1 MGQLK
6 QWREQ
11 NWVRIG
17 TDGSIKGPCGTS
29 KNKKNPDRCLPAAK
43 ARSLSKAER
52 AKTARKKKRAGA
64 KGKTVVANTKKAKVK
79 MSGGGPMSKKFGMD
93 DGVQTSYE
101 KHMQSVIEKN
111 MKKQNRAKLQNGGFI
126 AKGCGAVRGD
136 KRKVTTMS

>member
-6 QWREQ
+6 QWRDQ

-17 TDGSIKGPCGTS
+17 TDGAIKGPCGTS
-29 KNKKNPDRCLPAAK
+29 KNKKNPDRCLPASK
-43 ARSLSKAER
+43 ARSLSKSER
-52 AKTARKKKRAGA
+52 AKTARKKKAAGA
-64 KGKTVVANTKKAKVK
+64 KGKTVVANTKKAKVR
-79 MSGGGPMSKKFGMD
+79 MSTGGPMSKKFGMD

-111 MKKQNRAKLQNGGFI
+111 MKSQNRAKLKNGGFI

-136 KRKVTTMS
+136 KRKVTTIS